1 METCWRCL
9 ESPTGLCRDHG
20 KKFADDVGKV
30 VERRVTELESALAER
45 DKRERDVARLRERN
59 DLYIELIDECFEHNR
74 LHAALWLLERFNN
87 ELARHPNL
95 DERLAELS
103 ANLRERI
110 ASVKLLAEKSR

>member
-30 VERRVTELESALAER
+30 VERRRIAELTKER
-45 DKRERDVARLRERN
+45 DLARLRERHA
-59 DLYIELIDECFEHNR
+59 LYTELIDECLEHNR
-74 LHAALWLLERFNN
+74 LHATVWLLERFNN
-87 ELARHPNL
+87 ELSRHPNL
-95 DERLAELS
+95 DERLTEVI